1 MSTLLS
7 DYQFCQM
14 ENELLRNQ
22 AKTLKMDINSMSKE
36 LTEFF
41 KEKEFIIFKIMMMMM
56 KIGLNT
62 TFMTNFHKV
71 KKFKIMN
78 KKVLTVW

>member
-14 ENELLRNQ
+14 ENDLLRNQ
-22 AKTLKMDINSMSKE
+22 VKTLKMDINSMSKE

-41 KEKEFIIFKIMMMMM
+41 KEKEFIDPYSQCEVGTVLLKPEDQ
-56 KIGLNT
+56 
-62 TFMTNFHKV
+62 TNILQIIHKV
-71 KKFKIMN
+71 IKTN
-78 KKVLTVW
+78 

>member
-14 ENELLRNQ
+14 ENDLLRNQ
-22 AKTLKMDINSMSKE
+22 VKTLKMDINSISKE

-41 KEKEFIIFKIMMMMM
+41 KEKQFHEHEVGAVILKPEDQEKILQII
-56 KIGLNT
+56 
-62 TFMTNFHKV
+62 HKV
-71 KKFKIMN
+71 IKTN
-78 KKVLTVW
+78 

>member
-1 MSTLLS
+1 MSKLLS
-7 DYQFCQM
+7 DYQLCQM

-41 KEKEFIIFKIMMMMM
+41 KEKHFHDPYSQLQFGAVILNPEHQEKILQIINKVI
-56 KIGLNT
+56 K
-62 TFMTNFHKV
+62 TN
-71 KKFKIMN
+71 
-78 KKVLTVW
+78 

>member
-14 ENELLRNQ
+14 ENDLLRNQ
-22 AKTLKMDINSMSKE
+22 VKTLKMDINSMSKE

-41 KEKEFIIFKIMMMMM
+41 KEKHDPYSQLQFGAVILNPEDQQKVLEII
-56 KIGLNT
+56 
-62 TFMTNFHKV
+62 HKV
-71 KKFKIMN
+71 IKTN
-78 KKVLTVW
+78 